1 MAIEEATRMST
12 QTIHIRASLRA
23 ASGERAHDA
32 VARWSGVLLFLVG
45 AEFMTAIMLAA
56 SLAPNYDIAG
66 GAISDLGVVDQTALL
81 FNASLVFIGAAN
93 LAVGYLL
100 YRSHRRAWILG
111 VFTLAG
117 LGAAGAGNFPLDTG
131 DAHSIFALL
140 AFVFFNVE
148 AIACATLV
156 SGPMRWVS
164 TIAGAVGLAFVALMV
179 IGDSGNP
186 TVFGPIGHG
195 GAERMI
201 VYPAMIWLIAF
212 GGYLLA
218 VGEDR

>member
-117 LGAAGAGNFPLDTG
+117 LGAAGAG
-131 DAHSIFALL
+131 IFALL